1 MDGNKKS
8 DGVCQAY
15 WMKVTNGTVYVIE
28 VFTELYMNS
37 KRNPHTRDPMKQPN
51 STLLLMLTRYRTRKL
66 HEHSITQRKDPMTTN
81 KYNKSHEQQWSGL
94 CITTII
100 SRLTR
105 GCSKRTKKNW
115 HTEFEKPKNYIKV
128 AKVSMEIHNRD
139 KECIYSLSRSKH

>member
-81 KYNKSHEQQWSGL
+81 KYNKSHEQQ
-94 CITTII
+94 
-100 SRLTR
+100 
-105 GCSKRTKKNW
+105 
-115 HTEFEKPKNYIKV
+115 
-128 AKVSMEIHNRD
+128 
-139 KECIYSLSRSKH
+139 